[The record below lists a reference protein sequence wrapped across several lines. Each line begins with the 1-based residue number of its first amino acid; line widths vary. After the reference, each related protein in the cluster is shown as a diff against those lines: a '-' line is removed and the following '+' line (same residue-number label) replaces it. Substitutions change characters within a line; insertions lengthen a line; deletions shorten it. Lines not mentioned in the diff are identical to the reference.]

1 MSAQPL
7 EFERMSTGARA
18 MRYATAEIHGDATGE
33 QAQWLDDHR
42 LEWLEALTRM
52 QAAAGARTVTERL
65 FLSGLKPPSGVGPSG
80 EYLEAKRQQEL
91 LEARRRV
98 FLAHV
103 NDRRRWLIDHL
114 ADSRYASAPRLL
126 DAISSALE
134 LLDLGREADAYARL
148 SAAIGRTAEP

>member
-1 MSAQPL
+1 MSAQPV
-7 EFERMSTGARA
+7 EFDRISTAARA

-52 QAAAGARTVTERL
+52 DEAAAERTGTERL
-65 FLSGLKPPSGVGPSG
+65 FLAGLKPAAGELPSG
-80 EYLEAKRQQEL
+80 EYLEAKRQQSL

-98 FLAHV
+98 FLTHV
-103 NDRRRWLIDHL
+103 AQRRQWLLDHM

-126 DAISSALE
+126 DAISTALE
-134 LLDLGREADAYARL
+134 LLDRGREADAYRRL
-148 SAAIGRTAEP
+148 SGALGRTVS